1 MRSPGTADGAEGID
15 PTGGRRMKVDVI
27 TLFPGMFRGLLE
39 ESILGRARDRGL
51 LEIGVHNLRDFA
63 TGRHQVV
70 DDYTFG
76 GGPGMVL
83 KPEPIFAAVE
93 SLRREGSR
101 VVLMSPQGRVF
112 RQAIAQQ
119 LSRLEH
125 LVLLCGHYEGVD
137 ERVREQLVDDELSI
151 GDYVLTGGE
160 LAAMVV
166 VDAVTRLIP
175 GVLGGE
181 ESTLE
186 ESFAA
191 GLLEYP
197 HYTRPA
203 SFRGWEVPEVLL
215 SGDHARVARWR
226 REQSLLRTLRR
237 RPELL
242 RPERWEELRKLGLI

>member
-1 MRSPGTADGAEGID
+1 
-15 PTGGRRMKVDVI
+15 MKVDII

-51 LEIGVHNLRDFA
+51 LEVGVHNLRDFA

-166 VDAVTRLIP
+166 VDAVGRLIP

-203 SFRGWEVPEVLL
+203 SFRNLEVPEVLL

-242 RPERWEELRKLGLI
+242 RPEHWEELRKLGLI

>member
-1 MRSPGTADGAEGID
+1 
-15 PTGGRRMKVDVI
+15 MKVDII

-166 VDAVTRLIP
+166 VDAVGRLIP

>member
-1 MRSPGTADGAEGID
+1 
-15 PTGGRRMKVDVI
+15 MKVDVI

>member
-15 PTGGRRMKVDVI
+15 LTGGRRMKVDVI

-166 VDAVTRLIP
+166 VDAVGRLIP

>member
-1 MRSPGTADGAEGID
+1 
-15 PTGGRRMKVDVI
+15 MKVDII